1 MIATIV
7 HVYVKAE
14 FREAFLKATEANHLA
29 SVKEPGNLR
38 FDVLEDRSDPNKFVL
53 YEAYRSDEDAA
64 AHKQSAHYAIWRDA
78 VAPFMQKPREGIA
91 HTILHPKQ

>member
-14 FREAFLKATEANHLA
+14 FRDEFLEITEANHLA

-64 AHKQSAHYAIWRDA
+64 AHKQSAHYALWRDT
-78 VAPFMQKPREGIA
+78 VEPFMQKPREGIA
-91 HTILHPKQ
+91 HTMLFPAL